1 MLITSAIISL
11 MLVTAWFLLAR
22 REPEAI
28 RPALGRALG
37 QTKLIGTRIPFAL
50 LFASF
55 LAALL
60 PPELVLVTVGADTGV
75 VGVLVAAVV
84 GILLPGGPF
93 VSFPLAVGLA
103 ERGAGIAQL
112 VTLVSAW
119 SIVGLQRALVFE
131 LPLMG
136 VRFTVVRSAVS
147 VLLPVLAGFAVLW
160 LTP

>member
-112 VTLVSAW
+112 EHQRP
-119 SIVGLQRALVFE
+119 LQPDDRPGADEGDE
-131 LPLMG
+131 L
-136 VRFTVVRSAVS
+136 
-147 VLLPVLAGFAVLW
+147 
-160 LTP
+160 

>member
-1 MLITSAIISL
+1 
-11 MLVTAWFLLAR
+11 
-22 REPEAI
+22 
-28 RPALGRALG
+28 
-37 QTKLIGTRIPFAL
+37 
-50 LFASF
+50 
-55 LAALL
+55 
-60 PPELVLVTVGADTGV
+60 
-75 VGVLVAAVV
+75 
-84 GILLPGGPF
+84 PF